1 MSTLRPSS
9 AGQPS
14 RPQSAQGRLQTS
26 ALQHSRSTRNGSA
39 FLSYRDHKQSTVA
52 SSKALN
58 GNSRTDNSGGSS
70 SSPSASWSQRL
81 LANAQSI
88 APSSHSAYSTYRARP
103 STSPHPVP
111 IPAAT
116 LDPVASALSSLYL
129 PTDPYLIDH
138 LRLLEAQ
145 LGRANVALYINDDEN
160 DGEVLRL
167 VKKQVR
173 AGMKEEERAR
183 QQTRQDDNDEQRKTA
198 ADGGSEDDSSSS
210 SSLSYPFTRHC
221 QALRDHVL
229 TLSSLHSSFSSL
241 ISSLSASTSLHPL
254 LSSFSSSYLSLFSSL
269 LSSLFSL
276 NHHYHYINY
285 RLHAALSSSREHHLS
300 QLRDAQ
306 QRIELLSHAHHAQHH
321 LHRIEES
328 ERHHHEQQLR
338 QLSSLLRHGAEE
350 ALTEAAAAAGSS
362 KREDV
367 MELSGDSFLH
377 SHHLSLLLS
386 SLLHEDAEGD
396 DARQRLDRLLVEGKK
411 SVKELWQS
419 TLAKKREDE
428 AQKQKEKRSR
438 ERKQLLTITTLPSAA
453 STPRSVSPAAFALNS
468 FTLLPSLSRFM
479 HNLDTITSPRS
490 ATASSTAAAQLSL
503 NAQLLS
509 IVAALPPFATVQ
521 QFPSHVLS
529 CILNAQSSVPEAQ
542 RHLRSLFSLCTVQRQ
557 QPMPRLF
564 LQLIATS
571 SEASWTP
578 ARCSSFTLQMV
589 TAALR
594 FFRPLMDREL
604 LLPLPTLQS
613 HIAQLLSLFFQPS
626 SSSLL
631 THLTGVLES
640 HSLQP
645 SMPVLDFAMAFASS
659 YQLMLTDW
667 LQLVVGR
674 GRLGLA
680 EVGEVLRQLDCERW
694 GGAAGTVGIAKEERV
709 RLYVDWLERCSAAGN
724 GTEVEELH
732 LLLDAIC
739 TRGWLSVN
747 QSRLAVPAS

>member
-1 MSTLRPSS
+1 MSALRPPSS
-9 AGQPS
+9 RQPS
-14 RPQSAQGRLQTS
+14 RPQTAQGRLQTS
-26 ALQHSRSTRNGSA
+26 VSQQSRSARNASP
-39 FLSYRDHKQSTVA
+39 FLSYRDHKQTAA
-52 SSKALN
+52 SSSKTLN
-58 GNSRTDNSGGSS
+58 NSSGSS
-70 SSPSASWSQRL
+70 ITASPSWSQRL

-88 APSSHSAYSTYRARP
+88 APSSHPAYTAMRPRP
-103 STSPHPVP
+103 STASQPVP
-111 IPAAT
+111 APATA
-116 LDPVASALSSLYL
+116 LDPIASALSSLYL

-145 LGRANVALYINDDEN
+145 LGRANVTLYINDDES

-167 VKKQVR
+167 VKRQVR
-173 AGMKEEERAR
+173 AGMKDEERSR
-183 QQTRQDDNDEQRKTA
+183 KQTRHDDEQQQPTA
-198 ADGGSEDDSSSS
+198 SDD

-221 QALRDHVL
+221 QALRDHVV

-241 ISSLSASTSLHPL
+241 VSSLSASTSLQPL

-276 NHHYHYINY
+276 NHHYHYITY
-285 RLHAALSSSREHHLS
+285 RLHAALSSSREYHLS

-306 QRIELLSHAHHAQHH
+306 QRIDLLSHAHHAQHH
-321 LHRIEES
+321 LHRIEER
-328 ERHHHEQQLR
+328 ERHHHEQQLH

-350 ALTEAAAAAGSS
+350 AVAEARTAAAAGGSQ
-362 KREDV
+362 REDV

-386 SLLHEDAEGD
+386 SLLHEDAEAD
-396 DARQRLDRLLVEGKK
+396 DARQRLERLLVEGKK

-428 AQKQKEKRSR
+428 ALKQKEKRSR
-438 ERKQLLTITTLPSAA
+438 ERKQLLTITTLPAA
-453 STPRSVSPAAFALNS
+453 STPRSASPAAFALNS

-479 HNLDTITSPRS
+479 HDLDSITSPRS
-490 ATASSTAAAQLSL
+490 ATSSSTSAAQLSL

-509 IVAALPPFATVQ
+509 IVAALPPFTTVQ
-521 QFPSHVLS
+521 QFPSHLLS

-557 QPMPRLF
+557 QPLPRLF

-571 SEASWTP
+571 AEASWTP

-589 TAALR
+589 AASLR

-604 LLPLPTLQS
+604 LLPLPTLQKHS
-613 HIAQLLSLFFQPS
+613 AQLLSLFFQPS

-631 THLTGVLES
+631 THLTGFLES

-680 EVGEVLRQLDCERW
+680 EIGEVLRQLDCERW
-694 GGAAGTVGIAKEERV
+694 GGAAGSVGVAKEERV
-709 RLYVDWLERCSAAGN
+709 RLYADWLERCTAAGN

-739 TRGWLSVN
+739 TRGWLSVS
-747 QSRLAVPAS
+747 QSKLAVPAS